1 MNLFAMKLIFF
12 CIVFFLSNSGKAQK
26 GTIALS
32 GNLSKNAD
40 VLNVKM
46 GTQWFGKIWKV
57 QFGDYEVVSSK
68 LSWVINSN
76 KASLFNRKSES
87 ATTEKFSFLLIN
99 GAADTAKINA
109 ARKVKVNGMREIEIL
124 PGFSIGS
131 DELLSESGNFTA
143 FININEDTASTWAL
157 FMSVIRITTEDKFYD
172 AFLTNGDRR
181 ILILPVTSNDNR
193 SIPSLG
199 YEFQENGE
207 PLCAVQYY
215 GGGALGANK
224 NIIWLSKSIDQ
235 HMKLILAAA
244 MTALLQIKVT
254 APGPGL

>member
-1 MNLFAMKLIFF
+1 MNTFAMKLIFI
-12 CIVFFLSNSGKAQK
+12 CTVFLTPFSGEAQK

-32 GNLSKNAD
+32 GNLSKTSD

-46 GTQWFGKIWKV
+46 GTQWFGKIWKF
-57 QFGDYEVVSSK
+57 QFGDYEVISSK
-68 LSWVINSN
+68 LSWTTNSN
-76 KASLFNRKSES
+76 KASLFNRKTES
-87 ATTEKFSFLLIN
+87 TTTEKFSFLLAN
-99 GAADTAKINA
+99 KATDTARVNA
-109 ARKVKVNGMREIEIL
+109 ARKVKINGMREIEIL
-124 PGFSIGS
+124 PNFSIGS

-157 FMSVIRITTEDKFYD
+157 FMNVFRIKAEDKFYD

-181 ILILPVTSNDNR
+181 ILILPVTSNDSR

-215 GGGALGANK
+215 GGGALGSNK
-224 NIIWLSKSIDQ
+224 NIIWLSKSLDE

-254 APGPGL
+254 TPGPGL

>member
-1 MNLFAMKLIFF
+1 MNALAMKLIFI
-12 CIVFFLSNSGKAQK
+12 CTVFLISNSGQAQK

-46 GTQWFGKIWKV
+46 GTQWFGKIWKFR
-57 QFGDYEVVSSK
+57 FGDYEVVSSK
-68 LSWVINSN
+68 LGWATTSN
-76 KASLFNRKSES
+76 KASLFNRKTES
-87 ATTEKFSFLLIN
+87 TTTEKFSFLLVN
-99 GAADTAKINA
+99 QAADSARVNA
-109 ARKVKVNGMREIEIL
+109 ARKVKVNGLREIEIL
-124 PGFSIGS
+124 PNFSIGS
-131 DELLSESGNFTA
+131 DELISESGNFTA
-143 FININEDTASTWAL
+143 FININEDTANTWAL
-157 FMSVIRITTEDKFYD
+157 FMSVFRINVEDKYYD

-199 YEFQENGE
+199 YEFKEDGE

-224 NIIWLSKSIDQ
+224 NIIWLSKSLDQ
-235 HMKLILAAA
+235 HMKLILSAA

-254 APGPGL
+254 SPGPGL